1 MAGRVIATIH
11 GVSPPIR
18 FAFDWTSCST
28 SRIDVGSSG
37 DGWSSPGNGNRRG
50 PLGLRCWRVPRRK
63 RTPGLQIREL
73 TVWDRL
79 LPQRI
84 SEGVYPLRQPVA
96 FPPRAP
102 LAEEKEWRRRCARAR
117 YCRAGERRCWS
128 CRWILIQQWW
138 LDREMTFRW
147 IGSGPSI
154 QIGRMKSNRMTLKSG
169 ASVCDRTDPI
179 KRYPFTVPQLLK
191 NPWVK

>member
-1 MAGRVIATIH
+1 MCSP
-11 GVSPPIR
+11 SPPKLFLGIVGR
-18 FAFDWTSCST
+18 SGGPTREITSPLRVAGESW
-28 SRIDVGSSG
+28 GSSG

-128 CRWILIQQWW
+128 CRWILIQQW
-138 LDREMTFRW
+138 
-147 IGSGPSI
+147 
-154 QIGRMKSNRMTLKSG
+154 
-169 ASVCDRTDPI
+169 
-179 KRYPFTVPQLLK
+179 
-191 NPWVK
+191 